1 MLVAIAV
8 VLSGFAL
15 LYFAVYSEERHIEK
29 AVRRNKRLFRGS
41 CSAAFPSASPPK
53 LVARLKS
60 AGMRFVGR

>member
-29 AVRRNKRLFRGS
+29 AVRRNKR
-41 CSAAFPSASPPK
+41 
-53 LVARLKS
+53 
-60 AGMRFVGR
+60 